1 MATIGAGIVIK
12 GRITGTEE
20 LKISGQV
27 EGQIS
32 LDSALIVEA
41 GAHVTADAD
50 AHTITIFGH
59 FSGNIIASDRI
70 ILQNQSVVTG
80 NLRAP
85 RIVIEEGARFKGN
98 IDMDVPA

>member
-32 LDSALIVEA
+32 LDSSLIVEA

-50 AHTITIFGH
+50 AHTITIFGN
-59 FSGNIIASDRI
+59 FSGNIIAADRI